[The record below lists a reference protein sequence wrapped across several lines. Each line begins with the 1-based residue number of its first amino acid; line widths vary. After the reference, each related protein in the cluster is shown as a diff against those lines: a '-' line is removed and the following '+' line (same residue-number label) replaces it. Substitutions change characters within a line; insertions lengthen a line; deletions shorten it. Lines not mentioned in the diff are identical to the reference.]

1 MRTNNYG
8 VKWAAWTGIG
18 MAFAFPS
25 WSAAETEGISPQ
37 VISLPSGAGSIEG
50 YGESFEPQLNTG
62 TFTFSVPF
70 NLPTVRGDVGPSFS
84 LNYNSANGNGCVGMG
99 WKLSIPYIQLQTDKG
114 LPRYEGG
121 DSFIDASGEELVLTQ
136 DGTYR
141 VENEGS
147 FR

>member
-1 MRTNNYG
+1 MRTKKCG
-8 VKWAAWTGIG
+8 VSWVTWTGIG

-70 NLPTVRGDVGPSFS
+70 NLPTVRGDVSR
-84 LNYNSANGNGCVGMG
+84 A
-99 WKLSIPYIQLQTDKG
+99 
-114 LPRYEGG
+114 
-121 DSFIDASGEELVLTQ
+121 
-136 DGTYR
+136 
-141 VENEGS
+141 